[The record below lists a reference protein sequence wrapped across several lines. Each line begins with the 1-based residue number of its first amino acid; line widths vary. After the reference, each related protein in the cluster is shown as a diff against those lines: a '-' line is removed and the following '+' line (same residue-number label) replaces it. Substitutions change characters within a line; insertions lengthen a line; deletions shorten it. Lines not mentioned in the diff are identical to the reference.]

1 MSARASPRAW
11 VRRVHGVNAC
21 SRHCQSARDVK
32 SGSHEKDELEPASA
46 RADVRARAALQGRQG
61 QQGACLA
68 QGAVQKIATRTF
80 KEAPRAGPTRG
91 SARRL
96 AGAWKSSGERRPEL
110 FLAPLGQ
117 GGPASFVRPGPSWLP
132 PVVSHEDHSVTALS
146 AHRTP
151 SAFIQTSPATRAR
164 PWPFSDSVLLGSD
177 RNNWRKFAKQ
187 RAVAQGGR
195 KYRGPH
201 WDEGRDVTVCL
212 KHDRGQHRRCT
223 ETKHCPPLMRS
234 PKGTVKREQG
244 ARPSLNAC
252 QVVCDRDLPRS
263 LRTRGMCRT
272 CARAAGQG

>member
-1 MSARASPRAW
+1 L
-11 VRRVHGVNAC
+11 HAC
-21 SRHCQSARDVK
+21 SRDKA
-32 SGSHEKDELEPASA
+32 
-46 RADVRARAALQGRQG
+46 
-61 QQGACLA
+61 QQHI
-68 QGAVQKIATRTF
+68 Q
-80 KEAPRAGPTRG
+80 
-91 SARRL
+91 
-96 AGAWKSSGERRPEL
+96 
-110 FLAPLGQ
+110 GQ

-201 WDEGRDVTVCL
+201 WDEGKDVTVCL